1 MNKYLLRSVSLL
13 LLPCLLADTASVSAV
28 KEIIHPSPRVLISHS
43 EVFNQQLCEQEA
55 LSPIL
60 TWFTHL
66 FWSVRARAW
75 GSEETRQA
83 TRRGTPDVPAQGPEY
98 LRDLWERFQ
107 FPVLIIVPPQTSDGP
122 GFDMPSG
129 IHWIGWFARRDET
142 IQSSSHKD
150 VPPLKPWQFEP
161 PNWHGYHVEF
171 TREFSSAVFRYI
183 NQKHFIRQMV
193 DEVRRKMEHPENLR
207 PQKSTRDVYPI
218 KGGKR
223 FRMHFTYSKEAKSV
237 RFLSYT
243 SKASTVGRGGMHA
256 TSTELDFLR

>member
-66 FWSVRARAW
+66 FWPVRARAL
-75 GSEETRQA
+75 GSEKTRQA
-83 TRRGTPDVPAQGPEY
+83 SRRGTPFVPAQGPEY

-129 IHWIGWFARRDET
+129 IHWRGWFAMRDENP
-142 IQSSSHKD
+142 QSSTQKD
-150 VPPLKPWQFEP
+150 VPPRNPWQIEP
-161 PNWHGYHVEF
+161 PSWHGYRVEF
-171 TREFSSAVFRYI
+171 TREFVNAVSR
-183 NQKHFIRQMV
+183 NPDQK
-193 DEVRRKMEHPENLR
+193 
-207 PQKSTRDVYPI
+207 
-218 KGGKR
+218 
-223 FRMHFTYSKEAKSV
+223 
-237 RFLSYT
+237 
-243 SKASTVGRGGMHA
+243 
-256 TSTELDFLR
+256 